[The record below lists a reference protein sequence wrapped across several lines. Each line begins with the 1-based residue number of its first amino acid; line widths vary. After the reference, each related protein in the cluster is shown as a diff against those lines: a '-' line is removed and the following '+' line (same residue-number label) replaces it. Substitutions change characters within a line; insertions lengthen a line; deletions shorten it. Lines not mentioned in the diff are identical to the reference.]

1 MKPSKISSNIF
12 LGNTGASTHMG
23 NSDED
28 MFDVTVISSLVEI
41 GNGVVLTATKIGKRR
56 VTAMQ
61 TNGENIDL
69 VLEDYKYVPEVW
81 VNLFSITKSL
91 LKEWNIGNK
100 GIQLFVSKGN
110 VKLVFDQVFRT
121 QK

>member
-23 NSDED
+23 NSDEG